1 LGILITKTPSEAYLP
16 MIFPSFIVLTAASLN
31 KLMNVNRIKYI
42 VLFVI
47 ILLGFLNSL
56 VFINNDK
63 NFYYGAPFNERITVA
78 KKIIKIAEGKGY
90 NIIGTGP
97 GSEFASFTM
106 NYEYLGWW
114 LGNAPS
120 HDPQKLK
127 FIVNEEHGNINISV
141 KK

>member
-1 LGILITKTPSEAYLP
+1 
-16 MIFPSFIVLTAASLN
+16 M
-31 KLMNVNRIKYI
+31 
-42 VLFVI
+42 I

-63 NFYYGAPFNERITVA
+63 NFYYGAPLDERIAAA

-90 NIIGTGP
+90 NIIGSGP

-114 LGNAPS
+114 LGNPPS

-127 FIVNEEHGNINISV
+127 FIVNEEHGNISLSV